1 MTYPVQLG
9 LIGAG
14 YWGQNYINTIIN
26 LKNIHLKRI
35 ASKYSNLNKF
45 KLQNCIF
52 NSDWRDLI
60 RCDDLDGVI
69 IATRPYDHAKIAK
82 AFIQKGIP
90 VIIEKPLTLSKIDA
104 EHLFN
109 IAREKNSIVKID
121 HTYLYSPG
129 FRKLKEVSR
138 QEKNLLSLT
147 SIGGNYGPFRK
158 DVNALWDWAP
168 HDLSMCI
175 DIIGKKPIK
184 IDAEYLKR
192 EIIEKVEASNIYIG
206 LEFENKIKAN
216 INIGNLMD
224 HKKRSFKLLFKDY
237 SLEFNP
243 INNLN
248 IRRYPHNLEK
258 SSLRNNSNNI
268 QLIEYEDVLP
278 LSVLVKE
285 FADEIRCAKSNIS
298 EIELAV
304 NVIKL
309 IEEISNK
316 LR

>member
-14 YWGQNYINTIIN
+14 YWGQNYIKTIIK

-35 ASKYSNLNKF
+35 SSSYSNLSDFNLK
-45 KLQNCIF
+45 NCIF
-52 NSDWRDLI
+52 TSDWRDFT

-69 IATRPYDHAKIAK
+69 IATRPYSHAKIAK
-82 AFIQKGIP
+82 AFIERGIP

-104 EHLFN
+104 EHLFD
-109 IAREKNSIVKID
+109 IARETNCIVKID

-138 QEKNLLSLT
+138 REKNLLSLT
-147 SIGGNYGPFRK
+147 SIGGNYGPFRQ

-168 HDLSMCI
+168 HDLAMCI

-184 IDAEYLKR
+184 IDAEYLNK
-192 EIIEKVEASNIYIG
+192 EIIGQVEASNIHIC
-206 LEFENKIKAN
+206 LEFENKIKAY

-224 HKKRSFKLLFKDY
+224 CKKRSFKLLFKDHF
-237 SLEFNP
+237 LEFNP

-258 SSLRNNSNNI
+258 ASLINNSNHI
-268 QLIEYEDVLP
+268 QLIEYEDHLP

-285 FADEIRCAKSNIS
+285 FADEIRSAKSNIS

-304 NVIKL
+304 NVIKV
-309 IEEISNK
+309 IEEISHK
-316 LR
+316 LK